1 MSSTL
6 ALAAGAV
13 STVIFASSTL
23 PMVVKAYRTKDME
36 SYSLPSLLMSN
47 VGNLVHSVYVYSL
60 PPGPIWALHAFYVA
74 TTAFMLAMLL
84 RHRPRPAD
92 LHQPP
97 GPAGVHH
104 PADLHHPPHPA
115 DDGTHRSPDVPPL
128 TGSIRSTPAGR
139 TGPAE
144 PEDHHEYDDDHDYAT
159 V

>member
-104 PADLHHPPHPA
+104 PAEPAPSAPSGRRRDAPFARCATADRLHTFDTSRPHGP
-115 DDGTHRSPDVPPL
+115 
-128 TGSIRSTPAGR
+128 GR
-139 TGPAE
+139 TGGP
-144 PEDHHEYDDDHDYAT
+144 P
-159 V
+159 